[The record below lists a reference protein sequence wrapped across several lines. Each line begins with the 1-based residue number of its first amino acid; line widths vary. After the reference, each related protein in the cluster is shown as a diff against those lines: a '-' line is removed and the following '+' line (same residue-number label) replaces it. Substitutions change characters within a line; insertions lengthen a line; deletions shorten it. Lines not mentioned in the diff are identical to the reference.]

1 MLAAV
6 TVSMPP
12 ASAFERAAFYCEEN
26 VLRLL
31 ASPALAGLPAWAL
44 LVSNAVRAVAMR
56 GQAAGRGPA
65 GLVVWDYHVLA
76 LAEAGGRL
84 YALDLDTTLG
94 FPLEAQAYV
103 EAAFPRGLSPEEEP
117 RFRLVPS
124 RDYVEGLASDRSHM
138 RRSDGSWLAPP
149 PPWDP
154 PGAGKAPNLLSW
166 IDPEGEGPGQVL
178 GLEELRSFARGRRP
192 AAPAGSRL

>member
-1 MLAAV
+1 MLDAV
-6 TVSMPP
+6 TASIPP
-12 ASAFERAAFYCEEN
+12 ASAFGRAAFYCEEN

-31 ASPALAGLPAWAL
+31 ASPALAGLSAWAL
-44 LVSNAVRAVAMR
+44 LVSNAARAVAML
-56 GQAAGRGPA
+56 GQAAGLGPA

-76 LAEAGGRL
+76 LAEAEGRL

-94 FPLEAQAYV
+94 FPLEALAYLD
-103 EAAFPRGLSPEEEP
+103 AAFPRGPSPEAAP
-117 RFRLVPS
+117 RFRLVPA

-154 PGAGKAPNLLSW
+154 PGPGKTPNLFSW
-166 IDPEGEGPGQVL
+166 IDPEGEGPGLVL
-178 GLEELRSFARGRRP
+178 GLEELRSFALKRGQ
-192 AAPAGSRL
+192 AAPAVSRA